1 MEIVIVYD
9 EQLRSYV
16 AKTSD
21 YLTDRGYSVTMQDIG
36 TYSGSV
42 PVTTVPTFLIKKSG
56 KEGYLL
62 RGKQPL
68 DVILNWARNS
78 GIGNN

>member
-1 MEIVIVYD
+1 MEIVIIYN
-9 EQLRSYV
+9 EQLKNY
-16 AKTSD
+16 AYKTYD
-21 YLTDRGYSVTMQDIG
+21 YLVTSGHIVTMQDVTEYTG
-36 TYSGSV
+36 TM
-42 PVTTVPTFLIKKSG
+42 PITTVPTFLIKKAG

-78 GIGNN
+78 GVGNN